1 MLLIVVAVAVIPP
14 RTMAAAI
21 DDLSAEVH
29 EQMQAVQ
36 GSSQT
41 EPEGSTRC
49 DSRVPHCP
57 GGALSDAT
65 RGPLLAAFAD
75 SRMPLV
81 ERGAPAFVPRPL
93 DRPPPALL
101 R

>member
-1 MLLIVVAVAVIPP
+1 MLLIVVGVAVIQP

-21 DDLSAEVH
+21 GDPSAEVH

-41 EPEGSTRC
+41 EPEGFSRC

-57 GGALSDAT
+57 GGALSGAA
-65 RGPLLAAFAD
+65 RGPLLAAVAD
-75 SRMPLV
+75 SRMPLA
-81 ERGAPAFVPRPL
+81 ERGTPVFIPRPL
-93 DRPPPALL
+93 DRPPRAPL